1 MSSIPA
7 HDYDRAGDLELSFR
21 GRAVVRPLYLAP
33 VEAQLF
39 RRWLE
44 ILRRSGIRYALGGA
58 YAHYG
63 VTGVWRDSKDLDAF
77 VRPEDV
83 RPALDAFAAAGFETE
98 LRDAHWLAKVHSPP
112 HLLDIL
118 FAVRHMTRL
127 RITDDWLG
135 SSLAARF
142 LGVPTRILAPEETIA
157 TKVYIA
163 NRDRFDGADILHIIR
178 ALQGEV
184 DWQRLIDLLDGD
196 EEIVFWHLILFSF
209 AYPMHREWLPR
220 ELMRRAFERLQT
232 APALFGARAF
242 RGMVLDPASFRVD
255 VAEWGYRDA
264 GAQPPILDLEGRPL

>member
-1 MSSIPA
+1 MSTLPT
-7 HDYDRAGDLELSFR
+7 DDRERAGDLELSFR
-21 GRAVVRPLYLAP
+21 GRAVVRPLYLAAA
-33 VEAQLF
+33 EAQLF

-44 ILRRSGIRYALGGA
+44 IMRRSGVPYALGGA
-58 YAHYG
+58 YSHYA
-63 VTGVWRDSKDLDAF
+63 VTGVWRDSKDLDVF
-77 VRPEDV
+77 VRPQDV
-83 RPALDAFAAAGFETE
+83 RPALDLFAAAGFETE

-127 RITDDWLG
+127 RITDEWLG
-135 SSLAARF
+135 TSLAARF

-184 DWQRLIDLLDGD
+184 DWQRLVHLLDGD
-196 EEIVFWHLILFSF
+196 EEIVFWYLVLFAF
-209 AYPMHREWLPR
+209 TYPMHREWLPR
-220 ELMRRAFERLQT
+220 ALMQRAFEGLQATPVRLD
-232 APALFGARAF
+232 ARAF
-242 RGMVLDPASFRVD
+242 RGMVLDPASFRLDVD
-255 VAEWGYRDA
+255 EWGYRDA